1 MTPRFVL
8 GIADVGAAD
17 ATAVGGGADTVLD
30 RVRSC
35 WASLDNDESVTY
47 RCRRGIGESG
57 LAMGVVVQRPGCSA
71 LHGDPAD
78 RIVLPQSRPET
89 VWAAR
94 DRAPIAAPKPRASDH
109 VLARFRKA
117 L

>member
-78 RIVLPQSRPET
+78 RIVLLQSRPET
-89 VWAAR
+89 VWSAKDAEPVARAAE
-94 DRAPIAAPKPRASDH
+94 DPLAH
-109 VLARFRKA
+109 VMSIFGGRR
-117 L
+117 